1 MKAKHRWHWLAIM
14 LTAGLAA
21 CSLGPE
27 YKHPN
32 IAAPANWRTN
42 EEQARV
48 AWPSTTWW
56 QGFSSPQLN
65 EFITQAQRANDDI
78 AAAIARV
85 QEADA
90 QVRIAS
96 AALFPSVEADA
107 TATRARQ
114 QSISTTGSE
123 ATTYTDF
130 SPQLAASYELDFW
143 GKNRATREA
152 AKALAAASRYDRA
165 TVELT
170 VMTSVAN
177 AYFQALGLRDRLSVA
192 QDNLT
197 NAQTTL
203 NGLKLEQD
211 AGTAT
216 ALDVAQQETTVAV
229 LNAAIPPLK
238 QQLRQT
244 IDALAILIGQEP
256 EAVDI
261 TSGKL
266 ADLTE
271 PEVRPGLPS
280 ELLARRPDIAEAE
293 AQLISANANI
303 KVARAAFF
311 PSISL
316 TASGGYESDA
326 LAGLLT
332 PANRIFALTAG
343 LIQPIFE
350 GGALEGQYDYSKA
363 RYAELL
369 ADYHKSVIS
378 AFGNVE
384 DALIALKQTAD
395 QQQRQQVAVDT
406 ARRAYEL
413 SKSQMQAGTINV
425 LIVLST
431 ETALVTAEDSLVQVE
446 FAHLHAV
453 LNLFSALG
461 GSWQQTS

>member
-1 MKAKHRWHWLAIM
+1 MKANHRWYWLAIILTVG
-14 LTAGLAA
+14 LTA
-21 CSLGPE
+21 CSVGPE
-27 YKHPN
+27 YKRPN
-32 IAAPANWRTN
+32 IAAPANWHTN
-42 EEQARV
+42 EEEARI

-78 AAAIARV
+78 AAAVARV

-90 QVRIAS
+90 QVRIAG

-114 QSISTTGSE
+114 QSISTGTS

-143 GKNRATREA
+143 GKNRATRDA

-203 NGLKLEQD
+203 NGLKSEQD

-261 TSGKL
+261 TSGTL

-280 ELLARRPDIAEAE
+280 ELLARRPDVAEAE

-303 KVARAAFF
+303 KIARAAFF

-316 TASGGYESDA
+316 TTSGGYESDA

-431 ETALVTAEDSLVQVE
+431 ETALFTAEDSLVQVK
-446 FAHLHAV
+446 FSHLQAM

-461 GSWQQTS
+461 GGWQQTS

>member
-1 MKAKHRWHWLAIM
+1 MKANHRWYWLAIILTVG
-14 LTAGLAA
+14 LTA
-21 CSLGPE
+21 CSVGPE
-27 YKHPN
+27 YKRPN
-32 IAAPANWRTN
+32 IAAPANWHTN
-42 EEQARV
+42 EEEASI

-78 AAAIARV
+78 AAAVARV

-90 QVRIAS
+90 QVRIAG

-114 QSISTTGSE
+114 QSISTGTS

-143 GKNRATREA
+143 GKNRATRDA

-177 AYFQALGLRDRLSVA
+177 AYFQALGLRDRLKVA

-197 NAQTTL
+197 NAQTAL
-203 NGLKLEQD
+203 NGLKSEQD

-261 TSGKL
+261 TSGTL

-280 ELLARRPDIAEAE
+280 
-293 AQLISANANI
+293 
-303 KVARAAFF
+303 
-311 PSISL
+311 
-316 TASGGYESDA
+316 
-326 LAGLLT
+326 
-332 PANRIFALTAG
+332 
-343 LIQPIFE
+343 
-350 GGALEGQYDYSKA
+350 
-363 RYAELL
+363 
-369 ADYHKSVIS
+369 
-378 AFGNVE
+378 
-384 DALIALKQTAD
+384 
-395 QQQRQQVAVDT
+395 
-406 ARRAYEL
+406 
-413 SKSQMQAGTINV
+413 
-425 LIVLST
+425 
-431 ETALVTAEDSLVQVE
+431 
-446 FAHLHAV
+446 
-453 LNLFSALG
+453 
-461 GSWQQTS
+461 